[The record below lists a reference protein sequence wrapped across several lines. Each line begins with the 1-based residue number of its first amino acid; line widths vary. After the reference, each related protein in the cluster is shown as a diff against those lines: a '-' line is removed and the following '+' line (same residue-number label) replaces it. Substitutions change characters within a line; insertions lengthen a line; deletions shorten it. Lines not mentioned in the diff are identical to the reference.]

1 MEFVT
6 VEGVKMVPGT
16 LHIVDLEGTMNVKH
30 QKGGKSD
37 IVLVPQPSNDPNDP
51 LNWSK
56 FRKEYHFWLLWIWG
70 FLAAV
75 CVNWVGPVWTQFTID
90 LKTTYFELSIASAF
104 CFLFLGL
111 GCVIL
116 QPIAMKIGRRPIY
129 LVGSLL
135 NFVGCIVGRFQTT
148 IEMQWA
154 TNILT
159 GFGAAPV
166 DSLVQITTTD
176 IFFAHEKG
184 TRLSLYVFTIYAGSY
199 LGPVAAG
206 HIADS
211 QNWRWCYQYLII
223 FFAVL
228 LVIQIFTMEEST
240 FRRPL
245 TSSEISGDTAAISH
259 HARQNLQDVKIK
271 SEASHGEEGDTSEES
286 APPAPKTY
294 WQRMGLYNTAYSDPR
309 PLWLVAISPFML
321 VTYPAVMWAGFI
333 YGVQIMWLS
342 LLNVTQSELFSGPPY
357 NFSVANVGNINFSS
371 FIGGILGMF
380 WGGYVSDWCIIF
392 LSRRNKGILE
402 PEFRLWTMLVPAIIN
417 TAGILMYGLGV
428 LKGTMW
434 LLPAGFGMVFIA
446 FGIGSGGAIAIT
458 YAVDCYPRIA
468 SESLVLMLFIR
479 NMIGCGFTFA
489 SQPWLDHNGLQDTTI
504 IMAMICLV
512 ANMSFLLLI
521 WKGKRLRE
529 WTAKRYTILMQQ
541 KDKEDLII

>member
-1 MEFVT
+1 
-6 VEGVKMVPGT
+6 
-16 LHIVDLEGTMNVKH
+16 
-30 QKGGKSD
+30 
-37 IVLVPQPSNDPNDP
+37 
-51 LNWSK
+51 
-56 FRKEYHFWLLWIWG
+56 
-70 FLAAV
+70 
-75 CVNWVGPVWTQFTID
+75 
-90 LKTTYFELSIASAF
+90 
-104 CFLFLGL
+104 
-111 GCVIL
+111 
-116 QPIAMKIGRRPIY
+116 MKIGRRPIY

-159 GFGAAPV
+159 GFGATPV

-184 TRLSLYVFTIYAGSY
+184 TRLSLCVFTIYAGSY

-211 QNWRWCYQYLII
+211 QNWRWHYQYLII

-240 FRRPL
+240 FCRPP
-245 TSSEISGDTAAISH
+245 TSSEISGDIATISH
-259 HARQNLQDVKIK
+259 HARQKLQDVKIK
-271 SEASHGEEGDTSEES
+271 SEASHGEDGDTSEES

-309 PLWLVAISPFML
+309 PFWLVAISPFML

-357 NFSVANVGNINFSS
+357 NLSVTNVGNINFSS

-392 LSRRNKGILE
+392 LSRRNQGILE

-458 YAVDCYPRIA
+458 YAVDCYPRTA
-468 SESLVLMLFIR
+468 SEGLVLMLFVR

-489 SQPWLDHNGLQDTTI
+489 GQ
-504 IMAMICLV
+504 
-512 ANMSFLLLI
+512 
-521 WKGKRLRE
+521 
-529 WTAKRYTILMQQ
+529 
-541 KDKEDLII
+541 

>member
-1 MEFVT
+1 
-6 VEGVKMVPGT
+6 
-16 LHIVDLEGTMNVKH
+16 
-30 QKGGKSD
+30 
-37 IVLVPQPSNDPNDP
+37 
-51 LNWSK
+51 
-56 FRKEYHFWLLWIWG
+56 
-70 FLAAV
+70 
-75 CVNWVGPVWTQFTID
+75 
-90 LKTTYFELSIASAF
+90 
-104 CFLFLGL
+104 
-111 GCVIL
+111 
-116 QPIAMKIGRRPIY
+116 MKIGRRPIY

-489 SQPWLDHNGLQDTTI
+489 SQ
-504 IMAMICLV
+504 
-512 ANMSFLLLI
+512 
-521 WKGKRLRE
+521 
-529 WTAKRYTILMQQ
+529 
-541 KDKEDLII
+541 

>member
-1 MEFVT
+1 MMEFST

-16 LHIVDLEGTMNVKH
+16 IHIVDLEGTMNVKH
-30 QKGGKSD
+30 QNGGKSD

-51 LNWSK
+51 LSWSK
-56 FRKEYHFWLLWIWG
+56 LRKEYHFWLLWIWG

-111 GCVIL
+111 GCVFL
-116 QPIAMKIGRRPIY
+116 QPIAMKIGRRPVYIF
-129 LVGSLL
+129 GSLL
-135 NFVGCIVGRFQTT
+135 NLVGCILGRFQTT
-148 IEMQWA
+148 VQMLWG

-184 TRLSLYVFTIYAGSY
+184 TRLSMYVFTIYAGSY
-199 LGPVAAG
+199 LGPVAAA

-211 QNWRWCYQYLII
+211 QDWRWCYQYLIL
-223 FFAVL
+223 FFSAL
-228 LVIQIFTMEEST
+228 LIIQLFTMEEST
-240 FRRPL
+240 FRRPP
-245 TSSEISGDTAAISH
+245 TPSEISGDTGAMSH
-259 HARQNLQDVKIK
+259 FARQELEIAKIAADV
-271 SEASHGEEGDTSEES
+271 SHGENGNTTNVS

-294 WQRMGLYNTAYSDPR
+294 WQRMGLYNTSYSDPR
-309 PLWLVAISPFML
+309 PLWLVAMSPFAL
-321 VTYPAVMWAGFI
+321 TTYPAVMWAGFI

-342 LLNVTQSELFSGPPY
+342 LLNVTQSALFSRPPY
-357 NFSVANVGNINFSS
+357 NFSVSNVGNINFSS
-371 FIGGILGMF
+371 FIGGMLGMF
-380 WGGYVSDWCIIF
+380 WGGYVSDLCIMF

-428 LKGTMW
+428 LHGDMW
-434 LLPAGFGMVFIA
+434 LVPAGFGMVFIA

-479 NMIGCGFTFA
+479 NIIGCGFTFA
-489 SQPWLDHNGLQDTTI
+489 SQ
-504 IMAMICLV
+504 
-512 ANMSFLLLI
+512 
-521 WKGKRLRE
+521 
-529 WTAKRYTILMQQ
+529 
-541 KDKEDLII
+541 